1 MGQDDLN
8 TLPDTIKQLKQLVM
22 SVQSDLVIQNKT
34 IEYSSKTIQNSRSEI
49 VRLN

>member
-34 IEYSSKTIQNSRSEI
+34 IEYSSKTIQNSR
-49 VRLN
+49 